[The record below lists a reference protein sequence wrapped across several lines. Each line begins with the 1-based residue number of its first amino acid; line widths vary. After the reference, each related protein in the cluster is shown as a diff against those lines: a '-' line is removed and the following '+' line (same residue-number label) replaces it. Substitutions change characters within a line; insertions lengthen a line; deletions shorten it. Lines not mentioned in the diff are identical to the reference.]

1 MVRGRGS
8 LARYATPRVVEAL
21 DAARQADDEGRSALD
36 RCRKLRP
43 VRVEEIGP
51 DTFREDSGAA
61 REAPKLDANA
71 AAKLQAA
78 LEVLEPALRRAEQKD
93 NDLIN
98 AIRDDLE
105 TRPSQARPA
114 SKFS

>member
-1 MVRGRGS
+1 M
-8 LARYATPRVVEAL
+8 LAYATPRVAEAL
-21 DAARQADDEGRSALD
+21 DAARQADDEARSALD
-36 RCRKLRP
+36 RCRELRP
-43 VRVEEIGP
+43 VRVEEVGP
-51 DTFREDSGAA
+51 DTFREDSSAVP
-61 REAPKLDANA
+61 EAPKLDPNA

-78 LEVLEPALRRAEQKD
+78 LEALEPALRRAEQQD

-105 TRPSQARPA
+105 ARPSQALPA

>member
-1 MVRGRGS
+1 
-8 LARYATPRVVEAL
+8 
-21 DAARQADDEGRSALD
+21 
-36 RCRKLRP
+36 
-43 VRVEEIGP
+43 VEEIGP